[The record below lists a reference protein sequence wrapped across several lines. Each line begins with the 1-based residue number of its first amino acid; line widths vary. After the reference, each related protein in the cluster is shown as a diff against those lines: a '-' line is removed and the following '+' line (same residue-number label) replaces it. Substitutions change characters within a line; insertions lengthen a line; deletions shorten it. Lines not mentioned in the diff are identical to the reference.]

1 VLHRL
6 LELVEAIR
14 EKPVRDTIA
23 EVMEDSPAVTALE
36 LLLRRDVREAADA
49 RLWPTTATYSK
60 NRWLVAGGTHLL
72 PL

>member
-14 EKPVRDTIA
+14 EQLVWDSVA

-36 LLLRRDVREAADA
+36 LFLRRDVREAADA
-49 RLWPTTATYSK
+49 RLWPTTATYS
-60 NRWLVAGGTHLL
+60 
-72 PL
+72 